1 MVPGSG
7 ICGYVFWNQSTDAL
21 PRTLPV
27 TKMSFVIRMRE
38 IEDEPNTE
46 LIRIPNAGH
55 IPMEND
61 HRAVGDALG
70 RFFSSRSPS

>member
-1 MVPGSG
+1 MPKLLVWG
-7 ICGYVFWNQSTDAL
+7 
-21 PRTLPV
+21 
-27 TKMSFVIRMRE
+27 
-38 IEDEPNTE
+38 EDDPFQPITYAERFAATEPNTE

-70 RFFSSRSPS
+70 RFFSARSPS